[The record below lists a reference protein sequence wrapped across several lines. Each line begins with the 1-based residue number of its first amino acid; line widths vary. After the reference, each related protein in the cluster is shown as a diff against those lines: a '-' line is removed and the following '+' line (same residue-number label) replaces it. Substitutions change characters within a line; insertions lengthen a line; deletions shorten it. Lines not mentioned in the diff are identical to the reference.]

1 MSHFELLCPNQDTEL
16 PGHLRMR
23 LAHVM
28 RLYFHSDVLYF
39 HSGERVLKH
48 KGRGLRLKMADLVIA
63 FITHLSQYLHLFF
76 SVNSL
81 LLDSTYK

>member
-1 MSHFELLCPNQDTEL
+1 MSHFELLCPNQDKEL

-23 LAHVM
+23 IAHVM
-28 RLYFHSDVLYF
+28 RLVLYF

>member
-1 MSHFELLCPNQDTEL
+1 MSHFELLCPNQDKGL

-23 LAHVM
+23 IAHMM
-28 RLYFHSDVLYF
+28 RLVLYL
-39 HSGERVLKH
+39 HSGEIILKH
-48 KGRGLRLKMADLVIA
+48 KGRGLGLKMADLMIA
-63 FITHLSQYLHLFF
+63 FITNLSQHLHLFF